1 MTRPLAPN
9 IPEDYKSKSAM
20 SRLARLSYFEVR
32 KYLRTY
38 PNAYPRFL
46 YKYISPDTSDIHLAD
61 YLVESSFWLS
71 SPTVFNDP
79 FDTSARIVNEGHVL
93 EKRKR
98 WTDISRNQS
107 PHLSKKQRY
116 LEVSRLMASDVN
128 NPENIQKTFQNNMA
142 KMGISCLTENPR
154 NLLMWGHYAKQ
165 HKGIV
170 LQFEIARD
178 PVAMLHAVKVDYSD
192 EYPVINFAQDLA
204 GQLAKSMLRKSVD
217 WKYEK
222 EWRLFIVGG
231 ASTYFEFQPKA
242 LTGVIFG
249 CRADDQLR
257 LRIKKLVSARQE
269 KKLSSLKFYNAK
281 MHQSQYKIV
290 LERDKNS

>member
-1 MTRPLAPN
+1 MTRPLAPLN
-9 IPEDYKSKSAM
+9 LQINESNT
-20 SRLARLSYFEVR
+20 RLILKNLPYLKIR
-32 KYLRTY
+32 KYLRTT

-46 YKYISPDTSDIHLAD
+46 YKYISPDTSDNHLAD
-61 YLVESSFWLS
+61 YLVESYFWLS

-79 FDTSARIVNEGHVL
+79 FDTSAQVINEGNIL

-98 WTDISRNQS
+98 WMEI
-107 PHLSKKQRY
+107 SKKQAPQLNRKQRE
-116 LEVSRLMASDVN
+116 LEVSRLMAGYAN
-128 NPENIQKTFQNNMA
+128 KLENIQKSFQNNMA

-170 LQFEIARD
+170 LQFEIAQD
-178 PVAMLHAVKVDYSD
+178 PSAMLHAVKVDYSN

-204 GQLAKSMLRKSVD
+204 GQLEKSMLRKSVD
-217 WKYEK
+217 WEYEK
-222 EWRLFIVGG
+222 EWRMFIVGG
-231 ASTYFEFQPKA
+231 ASTYLKFQPKA

-257 LRIKKLVSARQE
+257 LTIKKLVSDRQA
-269 KKLSSLKFYNAK
+269 KKLPTLKFYNAK
-281 MHQSQYKIV
+281 MHQSQYKII
-290 LERDKNS
+290 LESDKNI